1 MAVTATP
8 EVDASRLARLVE
20 VGRELN
26 SATNLNILLKLI
38 IGEAASLTG
47 AEAASILLFDTNT
60 RELRFKATSGD
71 MPPGLADVPVSI
83 SNSIAGAIWQANEP
97 LVVEDVTTDPRWDP
111 QVDRAIDF
119 RTRSILGVPMHDVS
133 RPVGVLE
140 AINKRS
146 GSFTPE
152 DVAILVILADLA
164 GVAVEKA
171 RLIGQLRLAYRKLN
185 ELDRLKSDF
194 IALASH
200 ELRTPLG
207 VILGYV
213 SYLREEAG
221 PGTAD
226 QLDTVL
232 QAAVRLRQLIQDMLN
247 LRYVDAGETNLKAK
261 EFDLANLVRQAVAQR
276 SDMADMRGQELRTRL
291 PDTPLIVNADE
302 AMLEVVLNNLLAN
315 AFKFTGDAGAIE
327 VSARQVKNEAWLTV
341 ADNGIGIAADQLER
355 IFDRFYQVEPHMR
368 RHYGGMGLGLAIVKE
383 LVALN
388 RGRVWAESEP
398 DCGSS
403 FHVVLPLVV

>member
-1 MAVTATP
+1 MAVLVTP
-8 EVDASRLARLVE
+8 NVTASRLARLVE

-26 SATNLNILLKLI
+26 SATNLNVLLKLI
-38 IGEAASLTG
+38 ISEAASLTG
-47 AEAASILLFDTNT
+47 AEAASILLFDANS
-60 RELRFKATSGD
+60 RELRFKATSGE
-71 MPPGLADVPVSI
+71 MPPGLADMPVSI

-97 LVVEDVTTDPRWDP
+97 LIVDDVAADSRWDP

-146 GSFTPE
+146 GVFTAE
-152 DVAILVILADLA
+152 DVATLVILADLA

-171 RLIGQLRLAYRKLN
+171 RLIGRLRLAYRKLN

-221 PGTAD
+221 PGMAD

-232 QAAVRLRQLIQDMLN
+232 QAAMRLRQLIQDMLN
-247 LRYVDAGETNLKAK
+247 LHYVDAGETRLKSK
-261 EFDLANLVRQAVAQR
+261 EFDLVQLTCQAVAQR
-276 SDMADMRGQELRTRL
+276 SDLASLRGQTLRTRL
-291 PDTPLIVNADE
+291 PDTSLLVYADE
-302 AMLEVVLNNLLAN
+302 AMLEVVLSNLLAN
-315 AFKFTGDAGAIE
+315 AFKFTSDAGNIE
-327 VSARQVKNEAWLTV
+327 VSAHRVENEAWLAV
-341 ADNGIGIAADQLER
+341 ADDGIGIAADQLER

-368 RHYGGMGLGLAIVKE
+368 RSYGGMGLGLAIVKE
-383 LVALN
+383 LVTLN
-388 RGRVWAESEP
+388 HGRVWAESEP
-398 DCGSS
+398 GCGSS
-403 FHVVLPLVV
+403 FHVVLPLAV